1 MPAEL
6 LLLIRRVYIM
16 EKSNYSKIIVFI
28 IIALIPVMAVTII
41 PKLLF
46 GMYRNEIDTMEDNGF
61 YTASIVV
68 ALILIICIL
77 AVTAY
82 MVFKPYIICGIA
94 YFCGILYSIFMSL
107 KPGDYFNSLNFY
119 IVTISYAVNLVVLI
133 ALMMKEKKEQK

>member
-1 MPAEL
+1 
-6 LLLIRRVYIM
+6 M
-16 EKSNYSKIIVFI
+16 EKSDYSKIIVFI

-61 YTASIVV
+61 YTTSIVV

-77 AVTAY
+77 VVTAY